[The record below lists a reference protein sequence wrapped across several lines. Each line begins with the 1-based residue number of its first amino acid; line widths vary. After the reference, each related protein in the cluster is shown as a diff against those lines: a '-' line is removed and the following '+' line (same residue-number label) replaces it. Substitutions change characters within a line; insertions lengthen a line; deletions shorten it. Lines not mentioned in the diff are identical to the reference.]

1 MEINCFLETLKIVID
16 IKITVTTDI
25 KAKSTLEC

>member
-1 MEINCFLETLKIVID
+1 MEINCFLETLKIDID

-25 KAKSTLEC
+25 KAKSTLEY